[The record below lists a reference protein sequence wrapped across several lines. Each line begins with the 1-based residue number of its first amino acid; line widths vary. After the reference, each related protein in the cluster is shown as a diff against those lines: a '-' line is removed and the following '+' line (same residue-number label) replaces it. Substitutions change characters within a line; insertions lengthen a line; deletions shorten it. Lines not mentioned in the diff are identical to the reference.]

1 MIGSALDD
9 AGALLASAFLGATL
23 AAAGTV
29 AILDASAAGA
39 PSTMAVAAALAGA
52 EAPLALGLFRGLG
65 VVATVAACTAL
76 AAPGVPGGG
85 PSGAPAPR
93 LIERPADAKD
103 GPAAS
108 GYERRLASV
117 SSMIGMPSR
126 TG

>member
-9 AGALLASAFLGATL
+9 AVALLASAFLGATI
-23 AAAGTV
+23 AAVGTA
-29 AILDASAAGA
+29 AILDGSAAGA

-52 EAPLALGLFRGLG
+52 VAPLALGLFRGLG
-65 VVATVAACTAL
+65 AVATVAACTAL
-76 AAPGVPGGG
+76 AAPGVPGG
-85 PSGAPAPR
+85 PAGAPAPR
-93 LIERPADAKD
+93 LIERPAGAED